1 MKTAFFTAGT
11 ERIIQ
16 TNPCIENINTFEH
29 MTDLNKKKDIKFNL
43 IDYIWFWTDDWLFYS
58 RYLPMGDLM
67 VSYAIGTPL
76 IGILGFIW
84 YFVPLHMP
92 GGLMLLLT
100 ALIYLAILVYSI
112 WIYRKKGRGK
122 KVKAHFLKSKYS
134 GFLYETIAFIPF
146 LFLPLYIAL
155 WILSVY
161 N

>member
-1 MKTAFFTAGT
+1 
-11 ERIIQ
+11 
-16 TNPCIENINTFEH
+16 

-43 IDYIWFWTDDWLFYS
+43 IDYIWFWTDDWLFYIS

-122 KVKAHFLKSKYS
+122 TVKSTLLEIK
-134 GFLYETIAFIPF
+134 IQR
-146 LFLPLYIAL
+146 LFLRDNRFYPLSIFAVIYRTVDIIGLQLA
-155 WILSVY
+155 SQ
-161 N
+161 